1 MGAAAIVGDQRVTI
15 SNLDTEATKLAS
27 AGQAYPSVFTLS
39 QQQIAQQTLSWLIR
53 FKINDQ
59 LASSAGINVT
69 NAQAQLALAGI
80 LAQVQQ
86 SSGSS
91 VTLQELLVANGI
103 APNLAPQ
110 VGRYQAIETQFI
122 KNLNGGTLPTT
133 NSPALTTALQ
143 HQQCLAAKSLNIK
156 VNPQFGR
163 MDYSKYQ
170 VVAGPDTVSR
180 PSGTAQTT
188 SLSGLAPAC

>member
-1 MGAAAIVGDQRVTI
+1 
-15 SNLDTEATKLAS
+15 
-27 AGQAYPSVFTLS
+27 VFTLS
-39 QQQIAQQTLSWLIR
+39 QQQITQQTLSWLIR

-59 LASSAGINVT
+59 LASSAGISVT
-69 NAQAQLALAGI
+69 NRQAQVALAGI

-86 SSGSS
+86 SSGSG

-103 APNLAPQ
+103 APNLALE

-122 KNLNGGTLPTT
+122 TSANGGTVPAA
-133 NSPALTTALQ
+133 NSSALTTAEATLR

-163 MDYSKYQ
+163 MNYSNYA
-170 VVAGPDTVSR
+170 VVAAADTVSR
-180 PSGTAQTT
+180 PSGAVKTT

>member
-1 MGAAAIVGDQRVTI
+1 MGAAAIVGDQRLTI
-15 SNLDTEATKLAS
+15 ANLDTEATKLAS

-39 QQQIAQQTLSWLIR
+39 QQQITQQTLSWLIR

-59 LASSAGINVT
+59 LASSAGISVT
-69 NAQAQLALAGI
+69 NRQAQVALAGI

-86 SSGSS
+86 SSGS
-91 VTLQELLVANGI
+91 L
-103 APNLAPQ
+103 
-110 VGRYQAIETQFI
+110 R
-122 KNLNGGTLPTT
+122 
-133 NSPALTTALQ
+133 

-163 MDYSKYQ
+163 MNYSNYA
-170 VVAGPDTVSR
+170 VVAAADTVSR
-180 PSGTAQTT
+180 PSGAVKTT